1 MRTANMRTAV
11 RIGTSALAALVM
23 ALAPDRAAACAVCI
37 GSAFG
42 DRAYTWPYIGLILM
56 PFVVA
61 AGIIAAFAW
70 QLGWRPRD
78 VAARAAALLHAAR
91 GAPWRRVAPGDPS
104 PRTHTETT

>member
-1 MRTANMRTAV
+1 MRTVTRVA
-11 RIGTSALAALVM
+11 TSTLAALVM
-23 ALAPDRAAACAVCI
+23 ALAPGRAAACAVCI

-42 DRAYTWPYIGLILM
+42 DRAYTWPYLGLILM

-61 AGIIAAFAW
+61 AGIISAFAW

-78 VAARAAALLHAAR
+78 VAARAAASLHAAW
-91 GAPWRRVAPGDPS
+91 GPWRRVAPGDPS

>member
-1 MRTANMRTAV
+1 MKTADTRTAM
-11 RIGTSALAALVM
+11 RIGTSALAAVIM
-23 ALAPDRAAACAVCI
+23 ALAPSRAAACAVCI

-42 DRAYTWPYIGLILM
+42 DRGYTWPYIGLILM

-78 VAARAAALLHAAR
+78 AAARAAALLHAAR
-91 GAPWRRVAPGDPS
+91 GAPWRRVAPGDSS

>member
-1 MRTANMRTAV
+1 MTV
-11 RIGTSALAALVM
+11 RRALAA
-23 ALAPDRAAACAVCI
+23 APLLLLLLGLPRSAAACAVCI

-42 DRAYTWPYIGLILM
+42 DRGYTWPYIGLILM
-56 PFVVA
+56 PFIVA
-61 AGIIAAFAW
+61 AAIVGILAW

>member
-1 MRTANMRTAV
+1 MRTAA
-11 RIGTSALAALVM
+11 RIAMSALAAVLM
-23 ALAPDRAAACAVCI
+23 ALEPGRAAACAVCI

-42 DRAYTWPYIGLILM
+42 DRGYTWPYIGLILM

-61 AGIIAAFAW
+61 AGIIGALAW

-78 VAARAAALLHAAR
+78 VATRAATSLHAAWA
-91 GAPWRRVAPGDPS
+91 APWRRVAPGDPS